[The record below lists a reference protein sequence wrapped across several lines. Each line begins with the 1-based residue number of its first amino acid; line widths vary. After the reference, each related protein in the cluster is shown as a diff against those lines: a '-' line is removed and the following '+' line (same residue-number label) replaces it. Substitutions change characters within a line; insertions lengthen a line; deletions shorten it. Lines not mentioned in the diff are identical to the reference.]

1 MDNETQF
8 SSLVES
14 EAEPRPFKKEGW
26 PEFPFNHWQSIKKW
40 NMSSLRDIAG
50 HLAEKTEGRWQR
62 SGFLGQPSE
71 VERQLIEHLGSLE
84 QQVFV
89 LTDVVQASLQ
99 IIDDQRMSQRAKRA
113 VKWIRGRLRKFAQG
127 VQKSTILTIVGLV
140 SLLVFLIG
148 ALVYLFHIFRK

>member
-1 MDNETQF
+1 MNNETQF

-50 HLAEKTEGRWQR
+50 HLAEKTEGRRQR
-62 SGFLGQPSE
+62 SGFLGQPSQM
-71 VERQLIEHLGSLE
+71 ERQLIEHLGALE

-113 VKWIRGRLRKFAQG
+113 VKWIWERVKKLAHR
-127 VQKSTILTIVGLV
+127 VQQSTLLTILGFV
-140 SLLVFLIG
+140 SLLAFLLG